1 METEA
6 APLSGALVL
15 LTVFAVLGGFLF
27 GYDTGVVSGAE
38 IYVQDDLGLSDAK
51 IQVVVSV
58 TVLFAALGSACAG
71 APLQRY
77 GRKPVIMLA
86 SCFYCLG
93 SLFVAFAHNYEA
105 LVGGRMV
112 LGLGVGLSSMA
123 IPVYVAEAAP
133 PELRGRLVSCY
144 NLFIVLGQASA
155 CGVNIVCG
163 VYLGTSSRWRVSM
176 GVAAA
181 PAFLQFCGFFFSP
194 RVAAVARVDGGPGR
208 GGARPRGAAGAGMFR
223 RNCRKGPPPTTTD
236 GARGRGRLLRRP
248 RRS

>member
-93 SLFVAFAHNYEA
+93 SLFVVQVEPETDDFRYTLIGTEITEHVGRDNTGRTVGDVFGASGLQLYSQVRDTRQPVRVWGVVDWLDKQHKSYET
-105 LVGGRMV
+105 LV
-112 LGLGVGLSSMA
+112 LPLAADGVTIDMLMA
-123 IPVYVAEAAP
+123 
-133 PELRGRLVSCY
+133 VSHY
-144 NLFIVLGQASA
+144 E
-155 CGVNIVCG
+155 
-163 VYLGTSSRWRVSM
+163 
-176 GVAAA
+176 
-181 PAFLQFCGFFFSP
+181 
-194 RVAAVARVDGGPGR
+194 
-208 GGARPRGAAGAGMFR
+208 
-223 RNCRKGPPPTTTD
+223 
-236 GARGRGRLLRRP
+236 
-248 RRS
+248 